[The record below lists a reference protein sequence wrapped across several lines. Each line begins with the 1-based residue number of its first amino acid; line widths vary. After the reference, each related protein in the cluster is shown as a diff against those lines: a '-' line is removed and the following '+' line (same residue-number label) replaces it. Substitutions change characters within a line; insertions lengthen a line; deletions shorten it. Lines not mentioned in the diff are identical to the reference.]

1 MFRYSKHEHNLALLA
16 MGQIKIGTLH
26 DFRNSEH
33 KLGITDADEGK
44 KSVSIEVDDLT
55 ISGPPDDPSRKK
67 MKDISNNLMGGSFNI
82 GDGCRLKGV
91 RLTREIECKNCYILC
106 TSEKLST
113 NTMAECGD
121 ADSCV
126 EIVDIDAFYKVLTE
140 TLNSIVGAVRFR
152 GIHKVIYQPRKEE
165 WNGEDLGESPV
176 LVKDRSFSKQHE
188 IRAVWELLSD
198 RSINPVTLSNFRLG
212 SFCKLR
218 EL

>member
-1 MFRYSKHEHNLALLA
+1 MFKYAKHKYNQRLLA
-16 MGQIKIGTLH
+16 MGTIRVGTLH
-26 DFRNSEH
+26 DFRSSEH
-33 KLGITDADEGK
+33 KLGITDAEEGK

-67 MKDISNNLMGGSFNI
+67 MKDISNNLMGGRFNI
-82 GDGCRLKGV
+82 GDGCRLVGV
-91 RLTREIECKNCYILC
+91 RLTNEIECKNCYILC

-113 NTMAECGD
+113 NTMAECGG

-140 TLNSIVGAVRFR
+140 TLNSVVGPVRFR

-165 WNGEDLGESPV
+165 WNGKDLGGSPV
-176 LVKDRSFSKQHE
+176 LIKDRSFSKQHE
-188 IRAVWELLSD
+188 TRAVWEPLSD
-198 RSINPVTLSNFRLG
+198 RLIDPVTLSNFRLG

-218 EL
+218 KL